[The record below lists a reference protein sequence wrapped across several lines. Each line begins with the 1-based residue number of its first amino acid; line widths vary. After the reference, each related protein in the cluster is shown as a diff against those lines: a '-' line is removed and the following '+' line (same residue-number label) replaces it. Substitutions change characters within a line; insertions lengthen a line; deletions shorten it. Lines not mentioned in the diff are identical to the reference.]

1 MTGAATDAG
10 AAPLGG
16 TPAAGPRAGG
26 GPVRRTLEM
35 IRFSH
40 SVFALPFALLALV
53 LAGDGWPAARV
64 LALVVV
70 AMVAARSAA
79 MAFNRVVDR
88 DVDARNPRT
97 VGRHLV
103 AGTLSVGFAKAFTLG
118 CVAVFVACAALL
130 NRTALLLSP
139 AVLAVLLGYSY
150 LKRFTAAAHFGVGL
164 ALGLSPLGAWV
175 AGAGG
180 LVGDLRVP
188 LALGAAVL
196 LWVAGFDVI
205 YACQDADVD
214 RREGLHSIPARLG
227 VPGALR
233 VALAC
238 HVVCVAAFVAVA
250 VLAGLRWPYLAA
262 VGVAAALL
270 AYEHAIVSPRD
281 LTRVNV
287 AFFNVNG
294 IVALFIGAAGIAD
307 VLAR

>member
-1 MTGAATDAG
+1 VTAAV
-10 AAPLGG
+10 APGS
-16 TPAAGPRAGG
+16 AAGPGAAVGRL
-26 GPVRRTLEM
+26 RRTLEM

-53 LAGDGWPAARV
+53 LAAGGWPSARV

-79 MAFNRVVDR
+79 MAFNRIVDR

-97 VGRHLV
+97 ARRHLV
-103 AGTLSVGFAKAFTLG
+103 AGTLSVGYAKGFTVV
-118 CVAVFVACAALL
+118 CAAVFVACAALL
-130 NRTALLLSP
+130 NRTALALSP
-139 AVLAVLLGYSY
+139 AVLAVLFGYSY
-150 LKRFTAAAHFGVGL
+150 LKRVSAVAHFGVGL

-175 AGAGG
+175 AGADG

-188 LALGAAVL
+188 LALGLAVL

-205 YACQDADVD
+205 YACQDAEVD
-214 RREGLHSIPARLG
+214 RRDGLHSLPARLG
-227 VPGALR
+227 VAGALR

-238 HVVCVAAFVAVA
+238 HVLCVAAFVAVA
-250 VLAGLRWPYLAA
+250 WLAPLGWPYLAA

-270 AYEHAIVSPRD
+270 AFEHAIVSPRD

-287 AFFNVNG
+287 AFLNVNG
-294 IVALFIGAAGIAD
+294 IVALLVGAAGIAD
-307 VLAR
+307 VLTR

>member
-1 MTGAATDAG
+1 
-10 AAPLGG
+10 
-16 TPAAGPRAGG
+16 
-26 GPVRRTLEM
+26 M

-53 LAGDGWPAARV
+53 LAAGGWPSARV
-64 LALVVV
+64 LVLVVV

-79 MAFNRVVDR
+79 MAFNRIVDR

-97 VGRHLV
+97 AGRHLV
-103 AGTLSVGFAKAFTLG
+103 AGTLSVGYAKVFTVL
-118 CVAVFVACAALL
+118 CVAVFVGCAALL

-139 AVLAVLLGYSY
+139 AVLVVLLGYSY
-150 LKRFTAAAHFGVGL
+150 LKRFSAAAHFGVGL

-188 LALGAAVL
+188 LALGLAVL

-205 YACQDADVD
+205 YACQDAEVD

-227 VPGALR
+227 IPGALR

-238 HVVCVAAFVAVA
+238 HVVCIAAFVAVA
-250 VLAGLRWPYLAA
+250 WLAGLRWPYLGA

-270 AYEHAIVSPRD
+270 AYEHAIVSPTD

-294 IVALFIGAAGIAD
+294 IVALLVGAAGIAD

>member
-1 MTGAATDAG
+1 MGRRVTAAG
-10 AAPLGG
+10 AAGAPATAG
-16 TPAAGPRAGG
+16 AAGRL
-26 GPVRRTLEM
+26 RRTLEM

-53 LAGDGWPAARV
+53 LAAGGWPSARV

-79 MAFNRVVDR
+79 MAFNRIVDR

-97 VGRHLV
+97 AGRHLV
-103 AGTLSVGFAKAFTLG
+103 AGTLSVGYAKVFT
-118 CVAVFVACAALL
+118 VACLVVFVACAALL

-150 LKRFTAAAHFGVGL
+150 LKRFSAAAHFGVGL

-188 LALGAAVL
+188 LALGLAVL

-205 YACQDADVD
+205 YACQDAEVD

-227 VPGALR
+227 IPGALR

-238 HVVCVAAFVAVA
+238 HVVCIAAFVAVA
-250 VLAGLRWPYLAA
+250 WLAGLRWPYLAA

-294 IVALFIGAAGIAD
+294 IVALLVGAAGIAD